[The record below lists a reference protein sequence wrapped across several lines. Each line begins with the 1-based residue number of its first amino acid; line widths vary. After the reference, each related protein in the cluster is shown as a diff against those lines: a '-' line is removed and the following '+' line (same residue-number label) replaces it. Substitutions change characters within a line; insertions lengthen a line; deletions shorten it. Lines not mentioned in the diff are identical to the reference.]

1 MIDTVIYPASSTP
14 AVAIA
19 AQFLDEHG
27 VSVVAT
33 PGNATHYL
41 YSVPTPKDIPYPSG
55 ATVIG
60 GNLEHLGNAP
70 KLDLLQDMHY
80 LAKNAA
86 ITAHCAICL
95 GAEALPDTFQK
106 LPVLIIGWGRIGKCL
121 AAQLKA
127 VGCRVSVAARREQDR
142 AMLEALGYGAVTMM
156 QLPQAAKTC
165 RLLYNTAPAPVLDTE
180 GLSCISIDL
189 ASVQGLMGSNV
200 IPARGLPGKMAPEAA
215 GRLMGDTIIRL
226 LKEEKI

>member
-19 AQFLDEHG
+19 AQILDEHG

-33 PGNATHYL
+33 PDNATHYL

-60 GNLEHLGNAP
+60 GNLNHLGNVP
-70 KLDLLQDMHY
+70 KLDLLQDMQY

-86 ITAHCAICL
+86 ITAHCAIRL
-95 GAEALPDTFQK
+95 GAEALPDTFQN

-121 AAQLKA
+121 ASRLKA
-127 VGCRVSVAARREQDR
+127 IGCRVQVAARQEQDL
-142 AMLEALGYGAVTMM
+142 AILEALGYSAVTMM
-156 QLPQAAKTC
+156 QLPQAAQKC
-165 RLLYNTAPAPVLDTE
+165 KLLYNTVPAPVLDVE

-189 ASVQGLMGSNV
+189 ASVQGLEGHSV
-200 IPARGLPGKMAPEAA
+200 IQARGLPGKMTPEAT
-215 GRLMGDTIIRL
+215 GRLMGKTIMRL
-226 LKEEKI
+226 LREEET